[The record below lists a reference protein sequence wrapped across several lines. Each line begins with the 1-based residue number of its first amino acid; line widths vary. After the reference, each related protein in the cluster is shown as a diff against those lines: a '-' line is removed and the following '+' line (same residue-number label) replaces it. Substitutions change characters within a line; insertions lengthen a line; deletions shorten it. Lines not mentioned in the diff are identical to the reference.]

1 MLDHDHL
8 RRVDGVVASLF
19 PCPHAP
25 GPQSAVC
32 CYCARTSGQLHAK
45 RWPVEERAGSMGEL
59 AEKSDPP
66 RAIRRGDWT
75 PTRRHAVDART
86 KLDRRGVKVARGTAS
101 ASALSSPSSPAPA
114 GKQPA
119 APEQLPAL
127 RAQPVG
133 HHVERTRCDHHH
145 GQHGT
150 ASINQAWGRGSRRA
164 LRAPSRGAGRHAAP
178 SSGLR
183 RLDGGSVVRSCAWP
197 LAAARAPLPRRPPP
211 ASVLL
216 RVGDSAPTVRARRVQ
231 SFLGP
236 ATRRWSSRRSTRTA
250 GADER
255 AARGRGPPPRH
266 RRDLFS

>member
-1 MLDHDHL
+1 M
-8 RRVDGVVASLF
+8 A
-19 PCPHAP
+19 
-25 GPQSAVC
+25 
-32 CYCARTSGQLHAK
+32 
-45 RWPVEERAGSMGEL
+45 VEERAASTGASWRRTQ
-59 AEKSDPP
+59 
-66 RAIRRGDWT
+66 RAIRRAATGRLPAGT
-75 PTRRHAVDART
+75 PSTRQQRI
-86 KLDRRGVKVARGTAS
+86 KLRRRGVKVARGTAS

-114 GKQPA
+114 AKEPA

-150 ASINQAWGRGSRRA
+150 ASINQALGRGSRRA

-183 RLDGGSVVRSCAWP
+183 RRDGVSVVRSCARP
-197 LAAARAPLPRRPPP
+197 RGGGARAVAATPTP
-211 ASVLL
+211 
-216 RVGDSAPTVRARRVQ
+216 RVGAASCRGLGPTVRARRVQ

-236 ATRRWSSRRSTRTA
+236 ATRRWASRRSTRTA

-255 AARGRGPPPRH
+255 AASARGPPPRH
-266 RRDLFS
+266 RRDVVPVTASSRWRAMSERTRESPPAPDHRPRPRPAQWTSTAR

>member
-1 MLDHDHL
+1 M
-8 RRVDGVVASLF
+8 A
-19 PCPHAP
+19 
-25 GPQSAVC
+25 
-32 CYCARTSGQLHAK
+32 
-45 RWPVEERAGSMGEL
+45 VEERAASTGASWRRTQ
-59 AEKSDPP
+59 
-66 RAIRRGDWT
+66 RAIRRDATGRLPPVRHRRDSN
-75 PTRRHAVDART
+75 PTFLR
-86 KLDRRGVKVARGTAS
+86 RRGVKVARGTAS

-114 GKQPA
+114 VKEPA

-150 ASINQAWGRGSRRA
+150 ASINQALGRGSRRA

-183 RLDGGSVVRSCAWP
+183 RLGGVMVVRSCAWP

-216 RVGDSAPTVRARRVQ
+216 RVGVSGLLSGRLGAEFSRPGDSTVGEPSLPTNGRR
-231 SFLGP
+231 G
-236 ATRRWSSRRSTRTA
+236 
-250 GADER
+250 
-255 AARGRGPPPRH
+255 
-266 RRDLFS
+266 